1 MLIRDRIRELR
12 RVPAS
17 QLRPSPKNWRSHP
30 PAQRDALKGLLA
42 ELGYCDA
49 LLVRELADGSLELID
64 GHLRA
69 ETTPDLEV
77 PVLVLDVTA
86 EEADKLLLTLDPLAS
101 LAEANAE
108 ALTSLLASVD
118 TDSEAVQAL
127 LAELAAGELTRFAE
141 PEPFQGLT
149 DPDAIPEPADEPITR
164 LDDLWILGDHRL
176 LCADAG
182 KPEDLDRLLDG
193 APIHLANMDPPYG
206 VRVEPRTNNAIAS
219 GLSSFQGTTH
229 HQGLDLARHPQK
241 AKPTGKKLRARDR
254 PLTNDFVSET
264 EFNHLLRAW
273 FGNLARVLLPG
284 RCFVIWGGYAN
295 LANYPPALRECGLY
309 FSQAIVWDKQWP
321 VLTRKDFMGAFEI
334 AFYGW
339 REGAAH
345 QFFGPSNAT
354 DLWRV
359 KKVTP
364 ATMIHLTEKPVELS
378 VRAIQ
383 YGSRPGENVLDLFGG
398 SGSSLIAAEQ
408 TGRRAFLMEIDPAYC
423 DLIVARYEQFTGKKA
438 ERSCR

>member
-1 MLIRDRIRELR
+1 MFIRDRIRELR

-17 QLRPSPKNWRSHP
+17 QLRPNPKNWRNHP

-69 ETTPDLEV
+69 ETTPDLDV

-118 TDSEAVQAL
+118 TDSEAVRAL
-127 LAELAAGELTRFAE
+127 LAELAAGELTRFPE
-141 PEPFQGLT
+141 PEPLQGLT
-149 DPDAIPEPADEPITR
+149 DPDAIPEPADEPTTR
-164 LDDLWILGDHRL
+164 PGDLWIVGDHRL

-182 KPEDLDRLLDG
+182 KPEHLDRLLDG
-193 APIHLANMDPPYG
+193 APVHLANMDPPYG

-229 HQGLDLARHPQK
+229 HQGLDLARHPKK

-254 PLTNDFVSET
+254 LRKRLTSNPRVTYHFGMVATAGKPVQRADADDDLFKAIADPSRRKIL
-264 EFNHLLRAW
+264 HLLAAGELRLKAIEEH
-273 FGNLARVLLPG
+273 FTISRPALLKHLRVL
-284 RCFVIWGGYAN
+284 
-295 LANYPPALRECGLY
+295 
-309 FSQAIVWDKQWP
+309 
-321 VLTRKDFMGAFEI
+321 
-334 AFYGW
+334 
-339 REGAAH
+339 
-345 QFFGPSNAT
+345 
-354 DLWRV
+354 
-359 KKVTP
+359 
-364 ATMIHLTEKPVELS
+364 
-378 VRAIQ
+378 
-383 YGSRPGENVLDLFGG
+383 
-398 SGSSLIAAEQ
+398 
-408 TGRRAFLMEIDPAYC
+408 
-423 DLIVARYEQFTGKKA
+423 
-438 ERSCR
+438 RSCRLVQVHKQGRETIHRLDSRPLRAIKYWVARLELRWDDHLNRLKRQVEADS